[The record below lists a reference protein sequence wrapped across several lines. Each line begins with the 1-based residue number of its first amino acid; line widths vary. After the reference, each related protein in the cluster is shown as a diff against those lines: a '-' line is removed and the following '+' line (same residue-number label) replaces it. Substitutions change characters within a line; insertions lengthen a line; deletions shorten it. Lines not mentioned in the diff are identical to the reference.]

1 MVDVL
6 SIESSLEALDALGSS
21 LDRITSRVEAGDRG
35 EALNEMAEGLGRAEA
50 QIAELVVEAER
61 RQQLD
66 APGVLAVKSE
76 WLKRFERL
84 YGLVE
89 RTRRQL
95 NGEAE
100 LRLSRHRASDA
111 YLKNQ
116 AS

>member
-1 MVDVL
+1 MVDAV
-6 SIESSLEALDALGSS
+6 SIESSLDALDALGPS
-21 LDRITSRVEAGDRG
+21 LDRHASRIEAGDD
-35 EALNEMAEGLGRAEA
+35 EALNEMTEELGRAEA
-50 QIAELVVEAER
+50 RIAELVVEAEW

-66 APGVLAVKSE
+66 APGLVAVKSE

-84 YGLVE
+84 YGVVE
-89 RTRRQL
+89 RRRRQL

-116 AS
+116 GF